1 VSYKNLILLVIIL
14 TSSHINAQET
24 NALHCKDN
32 FSCEVPENSSFC
44 SADYSSKLE
53 WDSMSDTYILSCNCD
68 CTSQENNGWIAK
80 KNTTGLTIY
89 KTSASLVLRNTDIIN
104 WNGLIPGA
112 FGPSPL
118 CSKID
123 AGPYDLLSLTKVP
136 SEGADPKPPY
146 CYISEA
152 LKLNE
157 NNCTTTECQRVAE
170 SIKEVEARSSD
181 IILTAYKN
189 TSERLSK
196 TPKSSPLAA
205 RKTFI
210 DHHINTY
217 GKLLKYQQKYN
228 DIAFYWQ
235 KAGYDEDAIWLLKK
249 IINTSPKRT
258 VAYLNIADSLWNLSK
273 TEESTKNYEIY
284 IDQMK
289 INKKEHL
296 IPQRAFLRTY
306 QK

>member
-1 VSYKNLILLVIIL
+1 VISKTLASLVFILASIC
-14 TSSHINAQET
+14 INAQEK

-32 FSCEVPENSSFC
+32 FLCEVPANSSFC
-44 SADYSSKLE
+44 STDYSSKLE
-53 WDSMSDTYILSCNCD
+53 WDSMSDIYILSCNCD

-80 KNTTGLTIY
+80 KNTTGLAIY
-89 KTSASLVLRNTDIIN
+89 KTRASLILRNTDIMD

-123 AGPYDLLSLTKVP
+123 AQPYDLLALTKIP

-146 CYISEA
+146 CYIGEI
-152 LKLNE
+152 LKTNE
-157 NNCTTTECQRVAE
+157 NNCSTTECQRVAE
-170 SIKEVEARSSD
+170 LIKEVEARSSN
-181 IILTAYKN
+181 IILTTYRDA
-189 TSERLSK
+189 SERLSK

-210 DHHINTY
+210 DHHISTY
-217 GKLLKYQQKYN
+217 GQLLKYQQKYN

-235 KAGYDEDAIWLLKK
+235 KAGYDEDAIWLLNK
-249 IINTSPKRT
+249 IINTSPNRT
-258 VAYLNIADSLWNLSK
+258 AAYLNIADSLWNSSK
-273 TEESTKNYEIY
+273 TEESIKNYKTY
-284 IDQMK
+284 IEQMK
-289 INKKEHL
+289 AKKKEHL
-296 IPQRAFLRTY
+296 IPQRVFLRTT